1 MTILL
6 TAVAFVFLLS
16 LLILIHEA
24 GHFMAARRSGVTVEE
39 FGIGLPPRARTLF
52 TSRGT
57 QFSLNWVPF
66 GGFVRLKG
74 ETALTAAE
82 RNQPGCFHRAS
93 FGAKVAILSAG
104 VTMNFLLAFLL
115 LTLGFSVGR
124 WIPTYLTLSDMQA
137 HADRGI
143 IRMMPGVFVE
153 KVLSGGAAAVAG
165 VPEQS
170 VLLKVDG
177 IPVTAAEQVGEIQA
191 KKRHV
196 KYTVRTGEEE
206 SAKEQIY
213 TLTLKDGKAGVV
225 ISTYPRELSAPL
237 RGIGISMLLA
247 LRETKIMTVQ
257 TMLGIR
263 ALVSSLAQTG
273 RVPEGITGIV
283 GIAQLTYTSVQ
294 AGFMTYLR
302 LVALLSLSL
311 AILNVLPF
319 PALDGGR
326 LLFVLVEAVTRRP
339 LNRRF
344 EAFSNALGFSVLI
357 ALILLI
363 TFYDIIRLF

>member
-1 MTILL
+1 MILL
-6 TAVAFVFLLS
+6 TAVAFIFLLS

-24 GHFMAARRSGVTVEE
+24 GHFMAARRAGVTVEE
-39 FGIGLPPRARTLF
+39 FGIGLPPRVRTLF

-74 ETALTAAE
+74 ETAITAAE

-93 FGAKVAILSAG
+93 FGAKVLILSAG

-115 LTLGFSVGR
+115 LTFGFSMGR

-143 IRMMPGVFVE
+143 IRMMPGVLVE

-170 VLLKVDG
+170 ILLKVDG

-196 KYTVRTGEEE
+196 TYTIRTGET
-206 SAKEQIY
+206 Y

-263 ALVSSLAQTG
+263 ALFSSLAQTG

-326 LLFVLVEAVTRRP
+326 LLFILVEAVTRRP